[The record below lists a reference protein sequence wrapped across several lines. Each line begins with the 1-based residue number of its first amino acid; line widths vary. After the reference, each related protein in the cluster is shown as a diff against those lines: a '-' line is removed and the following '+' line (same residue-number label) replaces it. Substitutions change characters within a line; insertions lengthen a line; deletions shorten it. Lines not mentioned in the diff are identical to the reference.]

1 MLVVEEYHLSETVHK
16 GLALHV
22 PSELHLAASLEG
34 AGYHLIRVER
44 AGQSFGVSLTF
55 PAFGMKVDV
64 DALGVGHP
72 STIVLALITTSRVD
86 QTKAAKAKGT
96 MDGLIKLVKERH
108 ADMPPA
114 HSVLVTTSTIDPS
127 LDILGLERSGLTVL
141 GSQDVRNLSA
151 AFARIPG
158 RITGR

>member
-1 MLVVEEYHLSETVHK
+1 MLVVEEYHLSETVQK

-55 PAFGMKVDV
+55 SAFGMKVDV

-96 MDGLIKLVKERH
+96 MDSLIKLVKERH
-108 ADMPPA
+108 AEMPPT

-158 RITGR
+158 RITGK